1 MNKAKLDISSKE
13 PKNFIFNNQKIEV
26 LPYIVPSRQ
35 LELIRNYIALYF
47 TGSVEAENRLSAE
60 WGLILQLMDSQT
72 NVSVFEE
79 VDSVSLDSIITS
91 GLWDEIQKYICN
103 YEDLLENLY
112 FVVGSMKDS
121 IALDKSVGSIL
132 QNVSDKVLEF
142 VDKISELDL
151 SKEGVQELV
160 NKFQEANQ
168 DFQQK
173 YMNAP
178 EEKPVKKIR
187 RKATG

>member
-1 MNKAKLDISSKE
+1 MNKAKLDILSKE